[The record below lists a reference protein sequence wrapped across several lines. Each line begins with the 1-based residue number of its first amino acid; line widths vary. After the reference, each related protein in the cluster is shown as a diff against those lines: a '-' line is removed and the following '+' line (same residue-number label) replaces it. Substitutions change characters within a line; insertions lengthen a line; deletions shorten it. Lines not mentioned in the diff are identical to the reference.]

1 MFIFI
6 LNSVLGIL
14 VIHDKK
20 VITYASLQFNVREQ
34 NYPTHDLEL
43 LVVVFTLKMLL
54 HFLYGVKCE
63 VFVYN
68 YIL

>member
-20 VITYASLQFNVREQ
+20 VITYASLHFNVREK